1 MKENVVKSRII
12 CLTAVD
18 YFIKNDVNLILAVFP
33 SEKGNMESSHFF
45 SVLFFFS
52 CVMSSSLGAY
62 TLYLDPKAG
71 LNKAFFVLC
80 ISLSLWAFGFSIC
93 VSAQNQELS
102 LIWRRISVVGWG
114 SFFSILLH
122 FSLIL
127 TEKKNLLNKWWLYLL
142 LYFPSVLTMY
152 IYGISGSAESKYKLI
167 HTVNGWINVPNS
179 GFNSFFNYYY
189 IIFCIVSAG
198 MIWLWGRR
206 ASARSSKKKAR
217 LILSWIIATL
227 IFASFTDIVASTF
240 WKMPLPQLA
249 PFIISM
255 SLIVIY
261 YAIKKYG
268 LMKPEKII
276 NAEETIL
283 NESTRGNIISYMA
296 FAMFACGV
304 INFVSFFLF
313 NMTNDL
319 TPVILTSI
327 AVLFLGLVILFVK
340 WMPIA
345 ENKKDI
351 IYFVVN
357 VLAIPIFTLRF
368 IETGS
373 ITVWAFPII
382 FVIIA
387 LVFNQRIILASLGV
401 SIISTQILGWFI
413 TPKVNVEI
421 NAQDYLAR
429 ILFFLVVLW
438 LAFYVNKLYI
448 RRLRENAEQIKLQKL
463 ISKISSDFITANQM
477 NLEQKINQALE
488 ECGRFFEMDR
498 AWIYLLD
505 REQHRVTLP
514 FAWYR
519 HGLIVSEAIECPGA
533 EDSILMNQISEGKI
547 IHTKSEIC
555 LPIAGNGQILGSFGI
570 DSRRIP
576 KKWREDQI
584 DLLKVIANILGDA
597 LTKVQAEREIKQ
609 LAYYDH
615 LTKLPNRVL
624 FQDRVTQAIHQA
636 GRIQKMLAVIFLDL
650 DSFKTVN
657 DTLGHEGGDE
667 LITKV
672 GQELLECTRKTDTV
686 SRFGGDEF
694 LILLNNISD
703 YQDVMAIADKIM
715 GLFKEPAVLRGKE
728 FFVTA
733 SAGIALYP
741 IDGQDTETL
750 IINSDIA
757 MYKAK
762 EKGKNQY
769 ALCSSEM
776 KEDIRNK
783 MILKNSLF
791 RALEREELLVYYQ
804 PQVHLPEAKII
815 GMEALLR
822 WKHPE
827 LGMVSPAVFI
837 PIAEQSGIINTIGEW
852 VLKTACRQNKI
863 WQEKGYPP
871 VRMSV
876 NISVNQLR
884 NPNIVGQIANVL
896 QETGL
901 QPKYLELEI
910 TEGSAIN
917 EANII
922 QVLNDFKKLGI
933 TISIDDFGTEY
944 SSLNRLKNL
953 PIDRLKM
960 DMHFVH
966 GIEKDEKDRAITKVI
981 INLAKNLD
989 LEVIAEGVETEKQVQ
1004 FLSQNMCD
1012 EVQGYYFYRP
1022 MPAEEIEELLRKP
1035 CANIL

>member
-1 MKENVVKSRII
+1 ME
-12 CLTAVD
+12 
-18 YFIKNDVNLILAVFP
+18 P
-33 SEKGNMESSHFF
+33 SYLF

-52 CVMSSSLGAY
+52 CVMSNFLGAY
-62 TLYLDPKAG
+62 TLYLDRKAG
-71 LNKAFFVLC
+71 LNKAFFTLC
-80 ISLSLWAFGFSIC
+80 ISLGIWAFGFSIC

-102 LIWRRISVVGWG
+102 LIWRRISVIGWG

-122 FSLIL
+122 FSIIL
-127 TEKKNLLNKWWLYLL
+127 TEKKGLLNKWWLYLL
-142 LYFPSVLTMY
+142 LYFPSVLTIY

-179 GFNSFFNYYY
+179 GFHSFFNYYY
-189 IIFCIVSAG
+189 ILFCIVSAG
-198 MIWLWGRR
+198 MIWLWGRK
-206 ASARSSKKKAR
+206 ASSQSSKKKAR

-276 NAEETIL
+276 SAEETIL
-283 NESTRGNIISYMA
+283 NESTRGNIISYLA
-296 FAMFACGV
+296 FALFACSLV
-304 INFVSFFLF
+304 NFASFFLS
-313 NMTNDL
+313 NMPHGL

-327 AVLFLGLVILFVK
+327 AILFLGLVILFVK

-351 IYFVVN
+351 TYFVIC

-368 IETGS
+368 IQTGS
-373 ITVWAFPII
+373 ITIWAFPII

-387 LVFNQRIILASLGV
+387 LVFNKRIILVALGI
-401 SIISTQILGWFI
+401 SIISTQILTWI
-413 TPKVNVEI
+413 LAPDVKVEI
-421 NAQDYLAR
+421 NADDYFAR
-429 ILFFLVVLW
+429 IFLFLVFLW
-438 LAFYVNKLYI
+438 LASYVNKLYI
-448 RRLRENAEQIKLQKL
+448 RRLKENAEQMKLQKL

-477 NLEQKINQALE
+477 NLEHKINQALE

-498 AWIYLLD
+498 SWIYLLD

-514 FAWYR
+514 FVWYR
-519 HGLIVSEAIECPGA
+519 HHRIIREAIECPGA
-533 EDSILMNQISEGKI
+533 EDSILMNQISEGKM
-547 IHTKSEIC
+547 IHTKSVIC

-570 DSRRIP
+570 DSRRTP

-597 LTKVQAEREIKQ
+597 LTRVQAEREIEQ

-624 FQDRVTQAIHQA
+624 FGDRVTQAIHQSS
-636 GRIQKMLAVIFLDL
+636 RIQKMFAVIFLDL

-667 LITKV
+667 LITEV
-672 GQELLECTRKTDTV
+672 GRKLVECIRKADTV

-703 YQDVMAIADKIM
+703 YQDVRIIADKII
-715 GLFKEPAVLRGKE
+715 GLFKEPAILRGQE

-750 IINSDIA
+750 IQNSDIA

-776 KEDIRNK
+776 KEDVRNNL
-783 MILKNSLF
+783 ILTNSLF
-791 RALEREELLVYYQ
+791 RALERKELSVYYQ
-804 PQVHLPEAKII
+804 PQVHLPEANII

-827 LGMVSPAVFI
+827 LGMISPAVFI

-863 WQEKGYPP
+863 WQEKGYPL

-884 NPNIVGQIANVL
+884 DPNIVGQIANVL

-901 QPKYLELEI
+901 KPEYLELEI

-917 EANII
+917 EANNIV

-989 LEVIAEGVETEKQVQ
+989 LEVIAEGVETEKQVK
-1004 FLSQNMCD
+1004 FLSQNMCN
-1012 EVQGYYFYRP
+1012 EVQGYYFYQP

-1035 CANIL
+1035 CANII